1 MFVMFL
7 FLLLFCFRFSLSI
20 VLVYFTNCYIVSD
33 SMVFSSFSDRNGYY
47 ITLTLEVDR
56 QFATLASAKIRTR
69 KESRGKKKQKNTE

>member
-1 MFVMFL
+1 
-7 FLLLFCFRFSLSI
+7 
-20 VLVYFTNCYIVSD
+20 
-33 SMVFSSFSDRNGYY
+33 MVFSSFSDRNGYY